1 MGYITDVNVI
11 RDNLYDLISAAG
23 LKNKLST
30 PLPVRMHKRI
40 LPEFISL
47 NDCPFISIFK
57 RTCEGNVINTDQPDV
72 ELPQGIHII
81 IQICDGSSVDMDK
94 AEELTDDL
102 AEKVIVVLKTDVSL
116 SGKVKGILIPTIEFD
131 EEKAKGVF
139 FSVVRFDL
147 EVQGTDLI

>member
-11 RDNLYDLISAAG
+11 RDNLYDLIKAAG
-23 LKNKLST
+23 LKSKNNLV
-30 PLPVRMHKRI
+30 VRMYKRAV
-40 LPEFISL
+40 PEFISL

-57 RTCEGNVINTDQPDV
+57 RTCEGDVISTDQPDV

-81 IQICDGSSVDMDK
+81 IQVCDGSSVDMDK

-102 AEKVIVVLKTDVSL
+102 AEKVIVVLKTDVDL
-116 SGKVKGILIPTIEFD
+116 SGKVKGIPIPTIEFD
-131 EEKAKGVF
+131 EDRVKGVF

>member
-11 RDNLYDLISAAG
+11 RDNLYDLISGAG
-23 LKNKLST
+23 LKNKDSLV
-30 PLPVRMHKRI
+30 VRMYKRA

-57 RTCEGNVINTDQPDV
+57 RTCEGDVISTDQPDV

-81 IQICDGSSVDMDK
+81 IQVCDGSSVDMDK

-102 AEKVIVVLKTDVSL
+102 AEKVIVVLKTDVDL
-116 SGKVKGILIPTIEFD
+116 SGKVKGIPIPTIEFD
-131 EEKAKGVF
+131 EDRVKGVF

>member
-11 RDNLYDLISAAG
+11 RDNLYDLIKAAG
-23 LKNKLST
+23 LKSKNNLV
-30 PLPVRMHKRI
+30 VRMYKRAV
-40 LPEFISL
+40 PEFISL

-57 RTCEGNVINTDQPDV
+57 RTCEGDVISTDQPDV

-81 IQICDGSSVDMDK
+81 IQVCDGSSVDMDK

-102 AEKVIVVLKTDVSL
+102 AEKVIVVLKTDVDL

-131 EEKAKGVF
+131 EDRAKGVF

-147 EVQGTDLI
+147 EVQGTNLI